1 MSVPDLLETV
11 YRDERS
17 RILATLIRWSRNI
30 DDAEE
35 VLHDAFATAA
45 SRWPT
50 DGTPDNPAAWLLHT
64 ARNRLIDRR
73 RLESRRREILS
84 QLIVDTQDSAELPDD
99 ILRLI
104 FTCCH
109 PVLSPEAQIALTLRT
124 LGGLATPEIA
134 RAFLVPEPTM
144 AQRIV
149 RAKAKIL
156 QAGVPYRVPDPAE
169 FPQRLDSVLRVI
181 YLIFNEGY
189 SLLRH
194 NLANEAIRL
203 ARQLNTWLPRQS
215 EVEGLLALMLLT
227 HARRDARSGPNGELI
242 PLDEQD
248 RALWHQTEIA
258 EGLHL
263 VELALKRKL
272 LGPYQLQAAIAAV
285 HSEGTDWP
293 QIACLYEEL
302 LRFDS
307 GNVVRLNHAIAIG
320 FAESWHKALTL
331 LEAIEGL
338 NDYQP
343 WHAARAQALKRVGR
357 FAEARAAFDRAIRLT
372 TTRAEREYLSRI
384 QASIDQP

>member
-45 SRWPT
+45 ARWGT

-64 ARNRLIDRR
+64 AKNRLIDRR

-84 QLIVDTQDSAELPDD
+84 QLIVDSSDTQQLPDD

-109 PVLSPEAQIALTLRT
+109 PVLSAEAQIALTLRT

-134 RAFLVPEPTM
+134 RAFLLPEPTI

-149 RAKAKIL
+149 RAKSKIL
-156 QAGVPYRVPDPAE
+156 QAGVPYRIPEAKELPT
-169 FPQRLDSVLRVI
+169 RLDSVLRVI
-181 YLIFNEGY
+181 YLIFNQGY
-189 SLLRH
+189 SDYRS

-203 ARQLNTWLPRQS
+203 ATQLNSWLPAQA
-215 EVEGLLALMLLT
+215 EVEGLLALLLLT
-227 HARRDARSGPNGELI
+227 HARRDARLDPQGNLI
-242 PLDEQD
+242 VLDEQD
-248 RALWHQTEIA
+248 RNLWHTTEIQQ
-258 EGLHL
+258 GLAL
-263 VELALKRKL
+263 VEQALKRKQ

-285 HSEGTDWP
+285 HAEGTDWP

-307 GNVVRLNHAIAIG
+307 GSVVRLNHAIAIG
-320 FAESWHKALTL
+320 YAESWHKALAL
-331 LEAIEGL
+331 LESIEGL

-343 WHAARAQALKRVGR
+343 WHAARAQALRR
-357 FAEARAAFDRAIRLT
+357 LSRLADARAAFDRAIRLT

-384 QASIDQP
+384 QASI